1 MIPHYLLTSTFYG
14 NWLPGDPRG
23 FVSSVRDKRPDE
35 AATNTRHE
43 HDQYRTPYDKNMH
56 GLYRAALASMKGDVI
71 TISQEQAEALLKQF
85 LETSSIR
92 Q

>member
-23 FVSSVRDKRPDE
+23 FVSSVRDKRSDE

-43 HDQYRTPYDKNMH
+43 HDQYGTPYDKNMH
-56 GLYRAALASMKGDVI
+56 GLYRSALASMKGDVI